1 VNSQKEPFGMPFYE
15 SVFIAR
21 QDIAAPQAEALAD
34 TFTSIIDA
42 QGGKVTKRENWGLRN
57 LAYKVKKNR
66 KGHYILF
73 NIAAPP
79 AAIAEMERNM
89 RIHEDV
95 LRYMTVRVEELEEG
109 PSAMVRSRGREDERE
124 GGRGGRIGDRER
136 RPRRDFGPRDGGP
149 RDGGPRDGGP
159 REGGRDGG
167 PREGFRGREQA
178 EEQTADQ
185 GDAQ

>member
-1 VNSQKEPFGMPFYE
+1 MPFYE

-73 NIAAPP
+73 NIDGPP

-109 PSAMVRSRGREDERE
+109 PSAMVRSRGREEGERE
-124 GGRGGRIGDRER
+124 GGRSGGRFGDRER
-136 RPRRDFGPRDGGP
+136 RPRRDFGA
-149 RDGGPRDGGP
+149 P
-159 REGGRDGG
+159 REGGRDSG
-167 PREGFRGREQA
+167 PREGFRGREPAA
-178 EEQTADQ
+178 EPTTDQ

>member
-57 LAYKVKKNR
+57 LAYKIKKNR
-66 KGHYILF
+66 KGHYVLL
-73 NIAAPP
+73 NIDGPP
-79 AAIAEMERNM
+79 AAISEMERNM

-109 PSAMVRSRGREDERE
+109 PSAVVRSRGREDERE
-124 GGRGGRIGDRER
+124 GGRGGGGGRFGDRER
-136 RPRRDFGPRDGGP
+136 RPRREF
-149 RDGGPRDGGP
+149 GP
-159 REGGRDGG
+159 REGGRDGA
-167 PREGFRGREQA
+167 PREGFRGREPA
-178 EEQTADQ
+178 GEPTTDQ

>member
-1 VNSQKEPFGMPFYE
+1 MPFYE

-73 NIAAPP
+73 NIDGPP

-124 GGRGGRIGDRER
+124 GGGGRGGRFGDRER
-136 RPRRDFGPRDGGP
+136 RPRRDGPRDGG
-149 RDGGPRDGGP
+149 RDGGGGY
-159 REGGRDGG
+159 
-167 PREGFRGREQA
+167 RGREQGT
-178 EEQTADQ
+178 ETTSDQ

>member
-1 VNSQKEPFGMPFYE
+1 MPFYE

-57 LAYKVKKNR
+57 LAFKVKKNR

-73 NIAAPP
+73 NIDAPP

-124 GGRGGRIGDRER
+124 GGGRGGRFGDRER
-136 RPRRDFGPRDGGP
+136 RPRRD
-149 RDGGPRDGGP
+149 
-159 REGGRDGG
+159 GGRDGG
-167 PREGFRGREQA
+167 REGGYRGGREQS
-178 EEQTADQ
+178 EDQ
-185 GDAQ
+185 ASEGDAQ

>member
-1 VNSQKEPFGMPFYE
+1 MPFYE

-73 NIAAPP
+73 NIDAPP

-124 GGRGGRIGDRER
+124 GGGRGGRFGDRER
-136 RPRRDFGPRDGGP
+136 RPRRDGG
-149 RDGGPRDGGP
+149 
-159 REGGRDGG
+159 REGGREGG
-167 PREGFRGREQA
+167 YRGREQS
-178 EEQTADQ
+178 EDQ
-185 GDAQ
+185 ASEGDAQ